1 MRHKIKKAAALCLT
15 LCLLS
20 GCGKVQTENS
30 TSGTE
35 KLSSSAIPETDTA
48 SSSEIAQSNENF
60 LNQTEEPRQ
69 TPVPRNAS
77 VSMKKPYSD
86 SEREVSV
93 LGLKEY
99 KKLTGDFGTDKPGKG
114 KCFLVLFLKIG
125 NSGDEK
131 DYINPYQVTAEVD
144 GEELINTAL
153 INQPENYP
161 TIFTNIEPGQTQKG
175 TVVWEVPADW
185 KKFKFTYTG
194 WEGSDGLTLDAEFT
208 PKKLKTPEK
217 F

>member
-35 KLSSSAIPETDTA
+35 KLSSSASPETDTA

-86 SEREVSV
+86 RGFWDRQTGERKV
-93 LGLKEY
+93 
-99 KKLTGDFGTDKPGKG
+99 F
-114 KCFLVLFLKIG
+114 
-125 NSGDEK
+125 SGSF
-131 DYINPYQVTAEVD
+131 
-144 GEELINTAL
+144 
-153 INQPENYP
+153 PEN
-161 TIFTNIEPGQTQKG
+161 
-175 TVVWEVPADW
+175 WEQW
-185 KKFKFTYTG
+185 R
-194 WEGSDGLTLDAEFT
+194 
-208 PKKLKTPEK
+208 
-217 F
+217 